1 MDLDSA
7 IKKLRE
13 ESEREAAAN
22 PAPNKPAAA
31 APSAANEADATS
43 KLAIRSITEVAG
55 QQAAATRRGFD
66 PKPTDELDHQ
76 MSRHRADIQSIESQ
90 LAKLDEA
97 ISVEQAKLRDTRAS
111 LDQKYNARAR
121 LMHVRE
127 AMVHFVQVLQAQD
140 AE

>member
-13 ESEREAAAN
+13 DSEREAASD
-22 PAPNKPAAA
+22 AAA
-31 APSAANEADATS
+31 AANAGVAEDIGEAR

-55 QQAAATRRGFD
+55 QSAAAKRPLD
-66 PKPTDELDHQ
+66 PKGHDELDHQ
-76 MSRHRADIQSIESQ
+76 MNRHRADINSIEAQ

-97 ISVEQAKLRDTRAS
+97 INVEQAKLRDTRAS
-111 LDQKYNARAR
+111 LDQKYHARAR

>member
-13 ESEREAAAN
+13 ESEREAATN
-22 PAPNKPAAA
+22 PAPKPAAA
-31 APSAANEADATS
+31 APVAANEADAAS

-55 QQAAATRRGFD
+55 QQAATRRGFD

-76 MSRHRADIQSIESQ
+76 MSRHRADINSIESQ

>member
-13 ESEREAAAN
+13 DSEREATTKTVVT
-22 PAPNKPAAA
+22 PPRI
-31 APSAANEADATS
+31 DAEDPG
-43 KLAIRSITEVAG
+43 KLSIRSITEVAG
-55 QQAAATRRGFD
+55 QSASAGKRAYEPQGH
-66 PKPTDELDHQ
+66 DELEHQ
-76 MSRHRADIQSIESQ
+76 MSRHRADIESIEAQ

-97 ISVEQAKLRDTRAS
+97 INVEQAKLRDTRAS
-111 LDQKYNARAR
+111 LDQKYHTRAR

-127 AMVHFVQVLQAQD
+127 AMIQFVQVLEAQD

>member
-7 IKKLRE
+7 IRKLRE
-13 ESEREAAAN
+13 DSERETGAN
-22 PAPNKPAAA
+22 ANTTA
-31 APSAANEADATS
+31 APRAEAEDAS

-55 QQAAATRRGFD
+55 KSAEATKRPFEGQGH
-66 PKPTDELDHQ
+66 DELEHQ
-76 MSRHRADIQSIESQ
+76 MNRHRADIESIEAQ

-97 ISVEQAKLRDTRAS
+97 INVEQAKLRDTRVS

-127 AMVHFVQVLQAQD
+127 AMVQFVQVLEAQD
-140 AE
+140 AD

>member
-22 PAPNKPAAA
+22 PAPKPAAA
-31 APSAANEADATS
+31 APTAANEADATS

-76 MSRHRADIQSIESQ
+76 MSRHRADIQSIEAQ